1 MLYHYLAS
9 DDKEKVIEGE
19 LEAARLEELLQY
31 LAGQSLKPIAV
42 KAINDPK
49 AFTLRRLFGNINLH
63 DKIFLMKYL
72 SLMLRVGTDLLAA
85 INILISDFD
94 KPAVR
99 NFLLEVRE
107 NLTRGRPF
115 YEVFGRHPKVFS
127 SVFVNLIK
135 AAEASGTLQ
144 QTFDDLSL
152 SLTREAELRGKIRS
166 ALIYPILLLILSAS
180 IFVGVLV
187 FAIPRIAD
195 VFKDSG
201 IEPPLFSRI
210 VFGLGEFVSAN
221 IVTLFISTTVIV
233 IGSIWFFWKTD
244 IGHRLWSRFIHR
256 LPVVKKV
263 FQDLAVQR
271 FASTFSS
278 LTKAGVPII
287 QALKITADTVGNEE
301 MSKSLLRIADE
312 GLAKGLTIGDAFRR
326 EPVLPRVVTNLVAIS
341 DRAGHLEEMLATLAD
356 FYRANVESSLKTL
369 VSIVE
374 PVLLLMMGLVIGV
387 VAMSIIVPVYQLSA
401 GVGV

>member
-9 DDKEKVIEGE
+9 DENEKVIEGE
-19 LEAARLEELLQY
+19 LEVGRLEELLQY

-42 KAINDPK
+42 KPIGDK
-49 AFTLRRLFGNINLH
+49 GFTLRRMFGSVTLH

-72 SLMLRVGTDLLAA
+72 SLMLRVGTDLLSA
-85 INILISDFD
+85 INILIADFD

-115 YEVFGRHPKVFS
+115 HEVFGRHPRVFTG
-127 SVFVNLIK
+127 VFVNLIK

-144 QTFDDLSL
+144 QTFEDLSV
-152 SLTREAELRGKIRS
+152 SLTRESELRGKIKA
-166 ALIYPILLLILSAS
+166 ALIYPLLLLVLSGL

-187 FAIPRIAD
+187 FAIPRIAE
-195 VFKDSG
+195 VFTDSG
-201 IEPPLFSRI
+201 IEPPFFSRV
-210 VFGLGEFVSAN
+210 VFGLGIFVSNN
-221 IVTLFISTTVIV
+221 IVTLFIVSTIIIV
-233 IGSIWFFWKTD
+233 GFVWFFWKTE
-244 IGHRLWSRFIHR
+244 IGHRFGSRFVRR
-256 LPVVKKV
+256 LPVVRKV
-263 FQDLAVQR
+263 FQDVAVQR

-287 QALKITADTVGNEE
+287 QALKITSDTVGDED
-301 MSKSLLRIADE
+301 MRKSLIRIADD

-326 EPVLPRVVTNLVAIS
+326 EPVLPRVVTNLIAIS
-341 DRAGHLEEMLATLAD
+341 DRAGHLEEMLATLAE

-369 VSIVE
+369 VSVVE
-374 PVLLLMMGLVIGV
+374 PALLLMMGLLIGI